1 MKITKYPESCLL
13 IEIKGKKILIDP
25 GVLKYKEEYFDIWSK
40 VDAICVTHKHSDHCN
55 VELLEKLGENIKIYS
70 SSEVKNTYPQL
81 NVNIVKENDVIT
93 VGDVKI
99 EVVHAEHGYLPPM
112 KNGGKVIENIGYI
125 VDDGETRVYATS
137 DTICFQNEYKCD
149 ILCAPVSDNGVV
161 MGPFEVALF
170 AKEAGAKLIIPVHND
185 SPNYPVD
192 FEYVKSVFEKN
203 EVDYEILENGE
214 SIEIE

>member
-13 IEIKGKKILIDP
+13 IETKGKKILIDP

-81 NVNIVKENDVIT
+81 NINIVKENDVIT

-170 AKEAGAKLIIPVHND
+170 AKEAGAKLIIP
-185 SPNYPVD
+185 
-192 FEYVKSVFEKN
+192 
-203 EVDYEILENGE
+203 G
-214 SIEIE
+214 